1 MDNGDTTAAEP
12 ITIRK
17 YNPPEQGALQPD
29 SRGICAVGGA
39 GPDKRIDEIIYNL
52 RAIRATP
59 PFEPAVMPDSV
70 IKELSETVRHISSIA
85 KGRTSVEEGAVQK
98 AVSYPDS
105 GRTTIGIGVT
115 KINIRSGQIIH
126 TDGSKDVL
134 YGSSNMNTARSF
146 IMYTDCSVDVV
157 LSLKG
162 TIVQRT
168 TCFPSWNRFKPEFDL
183 IEITAT
189 KHTSFYIQL
198 SANRDG
204 VTSMARAT
212 YYEGNPYVSSTS
224 VAVAGTKNTEEIY
237 AELGKNGREGV
248 LRHNDET
255 GVLYVEI
262 SHDGVDYADI
272 IPLGVGDTIEFDG
285 DDLHTILID
294 ADTDDTA
301 YVLVISPEV

>member
-1 MDNGDTTAAEP
+1 MTPE
-12 ITIRK
+12 K
-17 YNPPEQGALQPD
+17 SKPPGQGTPQPD
-29 SRGICAVGGA
+29 PRSICGAGGS
-39 GPDKRIDEIIYNL
+39 GPDKRIDEILDNL

-59 PFEPAVMPDSV
+59 FIESTAMSDSI
-70 IKELSETVRHISSIA
+70 IKELAETVRHILPIV
-85 KGRTSVEEGAVQK
+85 KGRKPVEEGVVQTT
-98 AVSYPDS
+98 VSYPDS

-115 KINIRSGQIIH
+115 KINIRAGHIIH
-126 TDGSKDVL
+126 TDGSQGVL
-134 YGSSNMNTARSF
+134 YGSSKMNTARSV
-146 IMYTDCSVDVV
+146 IMYTDCSVDVA

-198 SANRDG
+198 SGNRDG
-204 VTSMARAT
+204 VTSMSRAT

-255 GVLYVEI
+255 GVLYAEI
-262 SHDGVDYADI
+262 SHDGVDYTDI

-285 DDLHTILID
+285 DDLHTILIG